1 VAKTILHFTDAFA
14 NPQPF
19 FTGGSTTQL
28 VPDVFP
34 VAINGR
40 PFLID
45 QKSNQFTRGF
55 EPRVRDS
62 VDQSTSPGEAA
73 INPQGLW
80 RRGENSWHYGAG
92 QKYADTA
99 DAQDYRFFSSKGINP
114 WAKGQATLLNTV
126 KESLNS
132 SNTNLLLAVTD
143 TRVYVVD
150 GATLKYTTDPFA
162 TSPTWTSVATGSGGL
177 PAATPRDMATDGTNI
192 YLTYP
197 GTTNSFGLWKYTAAN
212 VASNIAHNHELY
224 YVDFVKGHLMVSGAA
239 SGGYATDLFYD
250 PAGNIAGA
258 HDYVHPVATWNW
270 ISFAAGQNAIYA
282 AGYAGTRGAIY
293 KITITSAGVLD
304 QPVVAL
310 ELPSGEV
317 PLVVYGYLGG
327 IFIGTNKGVRYA
339 TTDSAAN
346 LVAGALIPTTGSVV
360 SFTADERYVWFNWSQ
375 YDGTSTG
382 LGRLD
387 LSTFVSTNTPAHA
400 SDLMLASTANV
411 LSVAT
416 FDNRRIFSVSGD
428 GIYVED
434 SANLV
439 TTAELVTGTYR
450 WGIPDRKFVAKFD
463 IRSTPLYGT
472 ITPSISLDSGA
483 YTAMVGHTVY
493 STTESVATAPQ
504 DKFIEASFKLAF
516 ARADATNGPTLTRWM
531 ARAYA
536 SPARSQVF
544 RVPILMHHLLRV
556 HDTEYYFDVETE
568 LQALRDLVTN
578 PRVINY
584 QENTETYSVVMEDL
598 EFQVID
604 GYQSNWDL
612 EGTCTVTMR
621 SVQD

>member
-1 VAKTILHFTDAFA
+1 VADNLLRFTDS
-14 NPQPF
+14 F
-19 FTGGSTTQL
+19 FKPPPRFFGGATSTSL
-28 VPDVFP
+28 VPDIFP

-80 RRGENSWHYGAG
+80 RRGETSWHYGAG

-99 DAQDYRFFSSKGINP
+99 EAQDYRFFSSKGINP
-114 WAKGQATLLNTV
+114 WIKGQVTLLNTV

-132 SNTNLLLAVTD
+132 ANTNLLIAATD
-143 TRVYVVD
+143 TRVYVLD
-150 GATLKYTTDPFA
+150 GATLRYTTDPDA
-162 TSPTWTSVATGSGGL
+162 TSPTWTAATGL
-177 PAATPRDMATDGTNI
+177 PTGTPRDMATDGTNI
-192 YLTYP
+192 YLTYA
-197 GTTNSFGLWKYTAAN
+197 GTTNSYGLWKYTAAG
-212 VASNIAHNHELY
+212 VASNVAYGHQLY
-224 YVDFVKGHLMVSGAA
+224 YVDFVKGHLMVSGN
-239 SGGYATDLFYD
+239 STGGSPDLYYD
-250 PAGNIAGA
+250 PAGNIAGDDYA
-258 HDYVHPVATWNW
+258 HPISTWNW
-270 ISFAAGQNAIYA
+270 VSFASGQNAIYA
-282 AGYAGTRGAIY
+282 AGYAGTRGAVY

-310 ELPSGEV
+310 ELPSGEI

-339 TTDSAAN
+339 TTDSASN
-346 LVAGALIPTTGSVV
+346 LVAGALIPTTGDVV

-387 LSTFVSTNTPAHA
+387 LSTFISTNTPAHA
-400 SDLMLASTANV
+400 SDLMLTSTANV
-411 LSVAT
+411 LAVAT
-416 FDNRRIFSVSGD
+416 FDNKRIFSVSGD

-434 SANLV
+434 TANIV
-439 TTAELVTGTYR
+439 TTAELITGTYR

-472 ITPSISLDSGA
+472 ITPSISLDSGTYQSMTPHDLA
-483 YTAMVGHTVY
+483 LA
-493 STTESVATAPQ
+493 TESVATGPQ
-504 DKFIEASFKLAF
+504 SKFIEARFKLDFTRYSALV
-516 ARADATNGPTLTRWM
+516 GPTLTRWM

-536 SPARSQVF
+536 TPARSQVF
-544 RVPILMHHLLRV
+544 RVPILMHHRLRV
-556 HDTEYYFDVETE
+556 HDTEYYFDVESE

-584 QENTETYSVVMEDL
+584 QENNETYSVVMEDL

>member
-1 VAKTILHFTDAFA
+1 MAKTLLHFTDAFT
-14 NPQPF
+14 PPSPF

-28 VPDVFP
+28 VPDIFP
-34 VAINGR
+34 IAINGR
-40 PFLID
+40 PFLVD

-80 RRGENSWHYGAG
+80 RRGETSWHYGAG

-99 DAQDYRFFSSKGINP
+99 EAQDYRFFSSKGVNP
-114 WAKGQATLLNTV
+114 WIKGQVTLLNTV

-132 SNTNLLLAVTD
+132 ANTNLLIAATD
-143 TRVYVVD
+143 TRVYVAD
-150 GATLKYTTDPFA
+150 GATLRYTTDPYA
-162 TSPTWTSVATGSGGL
+162 TSPTWTAATGL
-177 PAATPRDMATDGTNI
+177 PALTPRDMTTDGTNI
-192 YLTYP
+192 YLTYA
-197 GTTNSFGLWKYTAAN
+197 GTTNSFGLWKYTAAD
-212 VASNIAHNHELY
+212 VASNVAYGHQLY
-224 YVDFVKGHLMVSGAA
+224 YVDFVKGHLMVSGDAA
-239 SGGYATDLFYD
+239 GGYATDLYYD
-250 PAGNIAGA
+250 PAGNIGGDDYA
-258 HDYVHPVATWNW
+258 HPISTWNW
-270 ISFAAGQNAIYA
+270 VSFAAGQNAIYV
-282 AGYAGTRGAIY
+282 AGYAGTRGAVY

-310 ELPSGEV
+310 ELPSGEI

-327 IFIGTNKGVRYA
+327 ILIGTNKGVRYA
-339 TTDSAAN
+339 TTDSASN
-346 LVAGALIPTTGSVV
+346 LVAGALIPTTGNVV

-375 YDGTSTG
+375 YDGTSSG

-387 LSTFVSTNTPAHA
+387 LSTFISTNTPAHA
-400 SDLMLASTANV
+400 SDLMLTSTANV
-411 LSVAT
+411 LAVAT
-416 FDNRRIFSVSGD
+416 FNNKRIFSVSAD

-439 TTAELVTGTYR
+439 ATAELITGTYR

-463 IRSTPLYGT
+463 TRTTPLYGT
-472 ITPSISLDSGA
+472 ITPSISLDSGTFESMTPHVLA
-483 YTAMVGHTVY
+483 L
-493 STTESVATAPQ
+493 STESVATGPQ
-504 DKFIEASFKLAF
+504 AKFIEARFKLDFTRDSALV
-516 ARADATNGPTLTRWM
+516 GPTLTRWM

-536 SPARSQVF
+536 TPARSQVF
-544 RVPILMHHLLRV
+544 RVPILMHHRLRV

-604 GYQSNWDL
+604 GYQSNWNL

>member
-1 VAKTILHFTDAFA
+1 VADNLLRFTDAFS
-14 NPQPF
+14 QPPPRF
-19 FTGGSTTQL
+19 FGGATSTSL
-28 VPDVFP
+28 VPDIFP
-34 VAINGR
+34 IAINGR
-40 PFLID
+40 PFLVD

-80 RRGENSWHYGAG
+80 RRGETSWHYGAG
-92 QKYADTA
+92 QRYADTA
-99 DAQDYRFFSSKGINP
+99 EAQDYRFFSSKGVSP
-114 WAKGQATLLNTV
+114 WTKGQVTLLNTV
-126 KESLNS
+126 KESRTS
-132 SNTNLLLAVTD
+132 ANTNLLIAATD
-143 TRVYVVD
+143 VEVYIVD
-150 GATLKYTTDPFA
+150 GSSVLYSTDPYA
-162 TSPTWTSVATGSGGL
+162 TSPTWTAVTGL
-177 PAATPRDMATDGTNI
+177 PALTPRDMATDGTNI
-192 YLTYP
+192 YLTYA
-197 GTTNSFGLWKYTAAN
+197 GTSNSYGLWKVNAAHTASN
-212 VASNIAHNHELY
+212 VAYGHQLY
-224 YVDFVKGHLMVSGAA
+224 YVDFVKGHLMVSGDAA
-239 SGGYATDLFYD
+239 GGYATDLYYD
-250 PAGNIAGA
+250 PSGNIAGDDYA
-258 HDYVHPVATWNW
+258 HPISTWNW
-270 ISFAAGQNAIYA
+270 VSFAAGQNAIYV

-310 ELPSGEV
+310 ELPSGEI

-327 IFIGTNKGVRYA
+327 ILIGTNKGVRYA
-339 TTDSAAN
+339 TTDSASN
-346 LVAGALIPTTGSVV
+346 LVAGALIPTTGNVV

-387 LSTFVSTNTPAHA
+387 LSTFISTNTPAHA
-400 SDLMLASTANV
+400 SDLMLTSTANV
-411 LSVAT
+411 LAVAT
-416 FDNRRIFSVSGD
+416 FNNKRIFSVSAD

-439 TTAELVTGTYR
+439 STAELTTGTYR

-463 IRSTPLYGT
+463 TRTTPLYGT
-472 ITPSISLDSGA
+472 ITPYISLDSGA
-483 YTAMVGHTVY
+483 FQSMTAHDLAL
-493 STTESVATAPQ
+493 STESVATGPQ
-504 DKFIEASFKLAF
+504 SKFIEARFKLDF
-516 ARADATNGPTLTRWM
+516 TRASALVGPTLTRWM

-536 SPARSQVF
+536 TPARSQVF
-544 RVPILMHHLLRV
+544 RVPILMHHRLQV

-584 QENTETYSVVMEDL
+584 QENNETYSVVMEDL

>member
-1 VAKTILHFTDAFA
+1 MADNLLHFTDAFFK
-14 NPQPF
+14 PPPRF
-19 FTGGSTTQL
+19 FGGATSTSL
-28 VPDVFP
+28 VPDIFP

-80 RRGENSWHYGAG
+80 RRGETSWHYGAG

-99 DAQDYRFFSSKGINP
+99 EAQDYRFFSSKGINP
-114 WAKGQATLLNTV
+114 WIKGQVTLLNTV

-132 SNTNLLLAVTD
+132 ANTNLLIAVTD
-143 TRVYVVD
+143 TRVYVLD
-150 GATLKYTTDPFA
+150 GATLRYTTDPYA
-162 TSPTWTSVATGSGGL
+162 ASPTWTAATGL
-177 PAATPRDMATDGTNI
+177 PTGTPRDMATDGTNI
-192 YLTYP
+192 YLTYA
-197 GTTNSFGLWKYTAAN
+197 GTTNSYGLWKYTAAD
-212 VASNIAHNHELY
+212 VASNVAYGHQLY
-224 YVDFVKGHLMVSGAA
+224 YVDFVKGHLMVSGNST
-239 SGGYATDLFYD
+239 SGSPDLYYD
-250 PAGNIAGA
+250 PSGNIGGDDYA
-258 HDYVHPVATWNW
+258 HPISTWNW
-270 ISFAAGQNAIYA
+270 VSFASGQNAIYA

-310 ELPSGEV
+310 ELPSGEI

-327 IFIGTNKGVRYA
+327 IFVGTNKGVRYA
-339 TTDSAAN
+339 TTDSASN
-346 LVAGALIPTTGSVV
+346 LVAGALIPTTGNVV

-375 YDGTSTG
+375 YDSTSSG

-387 LSTFVSTNTPAHA
+387 LSTYISTNTPAHA
-400 SDLMLASTANV
+400 SDLMLTSTANV
-411 LSVAT
+411 LAVAT
-416 FDNRRIFSVSGD
+416 FNNKRIFSVSGD

-439 TTAELVTGTYR
+439 TTAELITGTYR

-472 ITPSISLDSGA
+472 ITPSISLDSGTYQSMTPHDLA
-483 YTAMVGHTVY
+483 L
-493 STTESVATAPQ
+493 STESVATGPQ
-504 DKFIEASFKLAF
+504 SKFIEARFKLDFTRDSALV
-516 ARADATNGPTLTRWM
+516 GPTLTRWM

-536 SPARSQVF
+536 TPARSQVF
-544 RVPILMHHLLRV
+544 RVPILMHHRLRV

>member
-1 VAKTILHFTDAFA
+1 MADNLLHFTDAFFK
-14 NPQPF
+14 PPPRF
-19 FTGGSTTQL
+19 FGGATSTSL
-28 VPDVFP
+28 VPDIFP

-80 RRGENSWHYGAG
+80 RRGETSWHYGAG

-99 DAQDYRFFSSKGINP
+99 EAQDYRFFSSKGVNP
-114 WAKGQATLLNTV
+114 WIKGQVTLLNTV

-132 SNTNLLLAVTD
+132 ANTNLLIATTD
-143 TRVYVVD
+143 TRVYVLD
-150 GATLKYTTDPFA
+150 GSTLRYTTDPYA
-162 TSPTWTSVATGSGGL
+162 TSPTWTAATGL
-177 PAATPRDMATDGTNI
+177 PTGTPRDMATDGTNI
-192 YLTYP
+192 YLTYA
-197 GTTNSFGLWKYTAAN
+197 GTTNSYGLWKYTAAD
-212 VASNIAHNHELY
+212 VASNVAYGHQLY
-224 YVDFVKGHLMVSGAA
+224 YVDFVKGHLMVSGNAG
-239 SGGYATDLFYD
+239 SGAPDLYYD
-250 PAGNIAGA
+250 PSGNIAGDDYA
-258 HDYVHPVATWNW
+258 HPISTWNW
-270 ISFAAGQNAIYA
+270 VSFASGQNAIYA

-310 ELPSGEV
+310 ELPSGEI

-327 IFIGTNKGVRYA
+327 IFVGTNKGVRYA
-339 TTDSAAN
+339 TTDSASN

-387 LSTFVSTNTPAHA
+387 LSTYISTNTPAHA
-400 SDLMLASTANV
+400 SDLMLTSTANV
-411 LSVAT
+411 LAVAT
-416 FDNRRIFSVSGD
+416 FNNKRIFSVSGD
-428 GIYVED
+428 GIYIED

-439 TTAELVTGTYR
+439 STAELITGTYR

-472 ITPSISLDSGA
+472 ITPSISLDSGTYQSMTPHDLA
-483 YTAMVGHTVY
+483 LA
-493 STTESVATAPQ
+493 TESVATGPQ
-504 DKFIEASFKLAF
+504 SKFIEARFKLDFTRDSALV
-516 ARADATNGPTLTRWM
+516 GPTLTRWM

-536 SPARSQVF
+536 TPARSQVF
-544 RVPILMHHLLRV
+544 RVPILMHHRLRV

-604 GYQSNWDL
+604 GYQSNWDP

>member
-1 VAKTILHFTDAFA
+1 MADNLLRFTDS
-14 NPQPF
+14 F
-19 FTGGSTTQL
+19 FKPPPRFFGGATSTSL
-28 VPDVFP
+28 VPDIFP

-80 RRGENSWHYGAG
+80 RRGETSWHYGAG

-99 DAQDYRFFSSKGINP
+99 EAQDYRFFSSKGINP
-114 WAKGQATLLNTV
+114 WIKGQVTLLNTV
-126 KESLNS
+126 KESLDS
-132 SNTNLLLAVTD
+132 ANTNLLIAATD

-150 GATLKYTTDPFA
+150 GQTLKYTTDPFA
-162 TSPTWTSVATGSGGL
+162 TSPTWTSAIGL
-177 PAATPRDMATDGTNI
+177 PTGHTPRDMATDGTNI
-192 YLTYP
+192 YLTYE
-197 GTTNSFGLWKYTAAN
+197 GTNNTHGLWKYTAAD
-212 VASNIAHNHELY
+212 VASNVAYGHQLY
-224 YVDFVKGHLMVSGAA
+224 YVDFVKGHLMVSGN
-239 SGGYATDLFYD
+239 STGGATDLYYD
-250 PAGNIAGA
+250 PAGHIGGDDYA
-258 HDYVHPVATWNW
+258 HPISTWNW
-270 ISFAAGQNAIYA
+270 VSFAAGQNAIYA
-282 AGYAGTRGAIY
+282 AGYAGTRGAVY

-310 ELPSGEV
+310 ELPSGEI

-327 IFIGTNKGVRYA
+327 IFVGTNKGVRYA
-339 TTDSAAN
+339 TTDSASN
-346 LVAGALIPTTGSVV
+346 LVAGALIPTPGSVV
-360 SFTADERYVWFNWSQ
+360 SFTAEERYVWFNWSQ
-375 YDGTSTG
+375 YDGTSSG

-387 LSTFVSTNTPAHA
+387 LSTFISTNTPAHA
-400 SDLMLASTANV
+400 SDLMLTSTANV
-411 LSVAT
+411 LAVAT
-416 FDNRRIFSVSGD
+416 FNNKRIFSVSAD

-439 TTAELVTGTYR
+439 TTAELTTGTYR

-472 ITPSISLDSGA
+472 ITPSISLDSGTYQSMSPHDLA
-483 YTAMVGHTVY
+483 LA
-493 STTESVATAPQ
+493 TESVATGPQ
-504 DKFIEASFKLAF
+504 SKFIEARFKLDFTRYSALV
-516 ARADATNGPTLTRWM
+516 GPTLTRWM

-536 SPARSQVF
+536 TPARSQVF
-544 RVPILMHHLLRV
+544 RVPILMHHRLRV

>member
-1 VAKTILHFTDAFA
+1 VADNLLRFTDAYS
-14 NPQPF
+14 QPPPRF
-19 FTGGSTTQL
+19 FGGATSTSL
-28 VPDVFP
+28 VPDIFP
-34 VAINGR
+34 IAINGR
-40 PFLID
+40 PFLVD

-80 RRGENSWHYGAG
+80 RRGETSWHYGAG

-99 DAQDYRFFSSKGINP
+99 EAQDYRFFSSKGVNP
-114 WAKGQATLLNTV
+114 WIKGQVTLLNTV
-126 KESLNS
+126 KESLDS
-132 SNTNLLLAVTD
+132 ANTNLLIAATD
-143 TRVYVVD
+143 TRVYVAD
-150 GATLKYTTDPFA
+150 GATLRYTTDPYA
-162 TSPTWTSVATGSGGL
+162 TSPTWTPVTGL
-177 PAATPRDMATDGTNI
+177 PALTPRDMATDGTNI
-192 YLTYP
+192 YLTYA
-197 GTTNSFGLWKYTAAN
+197 GTTNSFGLWKYTAAD
-212 VASNIAHNHELY
+212 VASNVAYGHQLY
-224 YVDFVKGHLMVSGAA
+224 YVDFVKGHLMVSGN
-239 SGGYATDLFYD
+239 STGGAPDLYYD
-250 PAGNIAGA
+250 PSGNIAGDDYA
-258 HDYVHPVATWNW
+258 HPISTWNW
-270 ISFAAGQNAIYA
+270 VSFASGQNAIYA
-282 AGYAGTRGAIY
+282 AGYAGTRGAVY
-293 KITITSAGVLD
+293 KITITAAGVLD

-310 ELPSGEV
+310 ELPSGEI

-339 TTDSAAN
+339 TTDSASN

-387 LSTFVSTNTPAHA
+387 LSTYISTNTPAHA
-400 SDLMLASTANV
+400 SDLMLDSTANV
-411 LSVAT
+411 LAVAT
-416 FDNRRIFSVSGD
+416 FNNKRIFSVSGD

-439 TTAELVTGTYR
+439 TTAELITGTYR

-472 ITPSISLDSGA
+472 ITPSISLDSGTYQSMTPHDLA
-483 YTAMVGHTVY
+483 LA
-493 STTESVATAPQ
+493 TESVATGPQ
-504 DKFIEASFKLAF
+504 SKFIEARFKLDFTRYSALI
-516 ARADATNGPTLTRWM
+516 GPTFTRWM

-536 SPARSQVF
+536 TPARSQVF
-544 RVPILMHHLLRV
+544 RVPILMHHRLRV

>member
-1 VAKTILHFTDAFA
+1 MADNLLHFTDAFFK
-14 NPQPF
+14 PPPRF
-19 FTGGSTTQL
+19 FGGATSTSL
-28 VPDVFP
+28 VPDIFP

-80 RRGENSWHYGAG
+80 RRGETSWHYGAG

-99 DAQDYRFFSSKGINP
+99 EAQDYRFFSSKGINP
-114 WAKGQATLLNTV
+114 WIKGQVTLLNTV

-132 SNTNLLLAVTD
+132 ANTNLLIAATD
-143 TRVYVVD
+143 TRVYVLD
-150 GATLKYTTDPFA
+150 GATLRYTTDPYA
-162 TSPTWTSVATGSGGL
+162 TSPTWTAVTGL
-177 PAATPRDMATDGTNI
+177 PTGTPRDMATDGTNI
-192 YLTYP
+192 YLTYA
-197 GTTNSFGLWKYTAAN
+197 GTTNSYGLWKYTEAD
-212 VASNIAHNHELY
+212 VASNVAYGHQLY
-224 YVDFVKGHLMVSGAA
+224 YVDFVKGHLMVSGNST
-239 SGGYATDLFYD
+239 SGSPDLYYD
-250 PAGNIAGA
+250 PSGNIAGDDYA
-258 HDYVHPVATWNW
+258 HPIATWNW
-270 ISFAAGQNAIYA
+270 VSFAAGQNAIYA
-282 AGYAGTRGAIY
+282 AGYAGTRGAVY

-310 ELPSGEV
+310 ELPSGEI

-327 IFIGTNKGVRYA
+327 IFVGTNKGVRYA
-339 TTDSAAN
+339 TTDSASN

-360 SFTADERYVWFNWSQ
+360 SFTANERYVWFNWSQ

-387 LSTFVSTNTPAHA
+387 LSTFISTNTPAHA
-400 SDLMLASTANV
+400 SDLMLTSTANV
-411 LSVAT
+411 LAVAT
-416 FDNRRIFSVSGD
+416 FNNKRIFSVSGD

-439 TTAELVTGTYR
+439 TTAELITGTYR

-472 ITPSISLDSGA
+472 ITPSISLDSGTYQSMTPHDLA
-483 YTAMVGHTVY
+483 LA
-493 STTESVATAPQ
+493 TESVSTGPQ
-504 DKFIEASFKLAF
+504 SKFIEARFKLDFTRDSALV
-516 ARADATNGPTLTRWM
+516 GPTLTRWM

-536 SPARSQVF
+536 TPARSQVF
-544 RVPILMHHLLRV
+544 RVPILMHHRLRV

>member
-1 VAKTILHFTDAFA
+1 MSDQLLRFTDAFT
-14 NPQPF
+14 PPPKF
-19 FTGGSTTQL
+19 FAGGTTTQL
-28 VPDVFP
+28 VPDIFP

-80 RRGENSWHYGAG
+80 RRGETSWHYGAG
-92 QKYADTA
+92 QRYADTA
-99 DAQDYRFFSSKGINP
+99 EAQDYRFFTSKGLNP
-114 WAKGQATLLNTV
+114 WTKGQVTLLNTV

-132 SNTNLLLAVTD
+132 ANTNLLIAATD
-143 TRVYVVD
+143 TRVYVLD
-150 GATLKYTTDPFA
+150 GATLKYSTDPFA
-162 TSPTWTSVATGSGGL
+162 SSPTWTSATGL

-192 YLTYP
+192 YLTYA
-197 GTTNSFGLWKYTAAN
+197 GTSNSFGLWKYTSADAASN
-212 VASNIAHNHELY
+212 VAYGHELY
-224 YVDFVKGHLMVSGAA
+224 YVDFVKGHLMVSGDS
-239 SGGYATDLFYD
+239 SGGNAVDLYYD
-250 PAGNIAGA
+250 PTGNIGGD
-258 HDYVHPVATWNW
+258 DYTHPIATWNW
-270 ISFAAGQNAIYA
+270 TSFAAGQNAIYVS
-282 AGYAGTRGAIY
+282 GYAGTRGAVY
-293 KITITSAGVLD
+293 KITMKADGTLD
-304 QPVVAL
+304 IPIVAL
-310 ELPSGEV
+310 ELPSGEI
-317 PLVVYGYLGG
+317 PTVVYGYLGA
-327 IFIGTNKGVRYA
+327 IIIGTNKGIRYA
-339 TTDSAAN
+339 TADAASN
-346 LVAGALIPTTGSVV
+346 LTAGALIPTTGEVISII
-360 SFTADERYVWFNWSQ
+360 AEDRYVWFNWSQ

-387 LSTFVSTNTPAHA
+387 LATFIASNTPAHA
-400 SDLMLASTANV
+400 SDLMHNSTAAV
-411 LSVAT
+411 KAVAT
-416 FDNRRIFSVSGD
+416 FNSKRLFSVSGD

-434 SANLV
+434 TANLV
-439 TTAELVTGTYR
+439 TSAELVTGTYR

-463 IRSTPLYGT
+463 LRTTPLSGT

-483 YTAMVGHTVY
+483 Y
-493 STTESVATAPQ
+493 STMSPHDVSLSTEAVATGPQ
-504 DKFIEASFKLAF
+504 SKFIEAKFKLDF
-516 ARADATNGPTLTRWM
+516 ARGSATTGPTLTRWM

-544 RVPILMHHLLRV
+544 RVPILMHHRLQV
-556 HDTEYYFDVETE
+556 QNTEYYFDVEVE

-584 QENTETYSVVMEDL
+584 QENTETYSVVVEDL

-604 GYQSNWDL
+604 GYQTNWDL